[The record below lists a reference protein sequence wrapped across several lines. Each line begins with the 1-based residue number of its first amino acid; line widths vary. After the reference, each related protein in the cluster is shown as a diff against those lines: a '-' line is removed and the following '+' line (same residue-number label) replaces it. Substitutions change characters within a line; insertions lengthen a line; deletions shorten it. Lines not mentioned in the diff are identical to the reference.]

1 MKVKKLASIF
11 PVKDTI
17 NFQHKNKAVYYEKCP
32 NPNGKDDYIG
42 KTDRRVIKRV
52 INHNKRGKKSH
63 KLKYLRDKWHTHVWE
78 GDFELLDK
86 NYQSN
91 IKQKISESLYIMELN
106 KQDKSIPLNI

>member
-17 NFQHKNKAVYYEKCP
+17 NFQHKNKVVYYEKCP

-52 INHNKRGKKSH
+52 INHNK
-63 KLKYLRDKWHTHVWE
+63 
-78 GDFELLDK
+78 
-86 NYQSN
+86 
-91 IKQKISESLYIMELN
+91 
-106 KQDKSIPLNI
+106 

>member
-17 NFQHKNKAVYYEKCP
+17 NFQHKNKVVYYEKCP

-63 KLKYLRDKWHTHVWE
+63 ILKYLRDKWHTHVWE

-86 NYQSN
+86 NYQILN
-91 IKQKISESLYIMELN
+91 RKLVSLYT
-106 KQDKSIPLNI
+106 